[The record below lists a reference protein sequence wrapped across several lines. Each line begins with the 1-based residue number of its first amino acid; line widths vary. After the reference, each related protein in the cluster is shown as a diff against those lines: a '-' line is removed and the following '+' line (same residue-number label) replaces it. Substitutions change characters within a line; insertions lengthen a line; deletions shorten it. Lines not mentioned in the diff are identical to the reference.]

1 MANKPTT
8 MRAYERLLKYVTVS
22 SPSNP
27 DSPSCPSTK
36 ETWDMAECLKKEMEN
51 LGLTDITLDE
61 NCYLYA
67 TIPANC
73 EKTSP
78 VIGFI
83 AHMDVSC
90 DAPSDKIKP
99 TIIEN
104 YDGRE
109 IPLGNNSGAVI
120 SPSDNDYLKHC
131 LGKTLIVTDGTTLLG
146 ADDKAGIAEILTMAE
161 RLLTDDTIKH
171 GTIKI
176 AFTPDEEIGR
186 GADKFNIELFGADFA
201 YTVDGGP
208 FGEISYE
215 TFNAASVEAI
225 FKGISVHPGTAKNI
239 MINSQLAA
247 MELFS
252 MLPAAERPEHTE
264 EREGFFLLLS
274 SEGNV
279 EKTVH
284 KYIIRDHDY
293 ALLKKRIALISSA
306 AQFINCKYKEDTV
319 TLKIEESYRNMA
331 EEVLKHPQIIER
343 ACTAVRK
350 TGGTPQIT
358 AVRGGTDGSKL
369 SFMGLPCPNLG
380 TGSGNHHGRMEFACA
395 EEMDKTTA
403 MLIEIARA

>member
-1 MANKPTT
+1 
-8 MRAYERLLKYVTVS
+8 MRAYERLLKYVTIS

-27 DSPSCPSTK
+27 DSSSCPSTK
-36 ETWDMAECLKKEMEN
+36 ETWNMAEYLKKEMEE
-51 LGLTDITLDE
+51 LGLTDIILDE

-67 TIPANC
+67 TIPATDKNAA
-73 EKTSP
+73 P

-90 DAPSDKIKP
+90 DAPSDKVKP
-99 TIIEN
+99 SIIEN
-104 YDGRE
+104 YDGKE
-109 IPLGNNSGAVI
+109 ILLGSSGAFI
-120 SPSDNDYLKHC
+120 SPADNHYLKHC
-131 LGKTLIVTDGTTLLG
+131 IGKTLIVTDGTTLLG

-171 GTIKI
+171 GDIKI

-215 TFNAASVEAI
+215 TFNAVFVEAE

-252 MLPAAERPEHTE
+252 MLPTAERPEHTE
-264 EREGFFLLLS
+264 DREGFFLLIS
-274 SEGNV
+274 SEGIV

-284 KYIIRDHDY
+284 KYIIRDHNY
-293 ALLKKRIALISSA
+293 AMLQKRIAIISGA
-306 AQFINCKYKEDTV
+306 AQFLNLKYGKDTV

-343 ACTAVRK
+343 ACAAVRK

-395 EEMDKTTA
+395 EEMDKTTEI
-403 MLIEIARA
+403 LIEIARA